1 MAWSKLLSLPTCPP
15 GRQWASSLYSAS
27 VHFHGL
33 LEKPGLRE
41 VNSSFPDVLP
51 WVLPTAE
58 PTQRLG
64 CRGDPRKQGEG
75 GSREHS
81 CRMHEG
87 ASHCGQLELHPIRDL
102 GDDPSRD
109 EEAGI
114 FIHPSFP
121 PLTEGHWGAHSLTV
135 CPVPLNPHFGQRLV
149 VDRRTWDTAYL
160 GGTACRWPLQQV
172 RVGRARLPGS
182 HAVLITTALNWPW
195 GLL

>member
-1 MAWSKLLSLPTCPP
+1 
-15 GRQWASSLYSAS
+15 
-27 VHFHGL
+27 
-33 LEKPGLRE
+33 
-41 VNSSFPDVLP
+41 
-51 WVLPTAE
+51 
-58 PTQRLG
+58 
-64 CRGDPRKQGEG
+64 
-75 GSREHS
+75 
-81 CRMHEG
+81 MHEG

-135 CPVPLNPHFGQRLV
+135 CLVPLNPHLGQRPV
-149 VDRRTWDTAYL
+149 ADRRTWDTAFL
-160 GGTACRWPLQQV
+160 GGTACRSPLQQV
-172 RVGRARLPGS
+172 RVSRARLPGS